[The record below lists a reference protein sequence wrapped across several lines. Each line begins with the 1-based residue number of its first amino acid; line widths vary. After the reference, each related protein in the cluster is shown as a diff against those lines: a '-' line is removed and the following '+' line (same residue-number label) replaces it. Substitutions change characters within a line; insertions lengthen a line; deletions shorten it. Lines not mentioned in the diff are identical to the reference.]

1 MIGLRKT
8 YESLKSVWKTCWK
21 LRNDDY
27 TSGKLLNFPYH
38 QNYYKLI
45 DTDLSR
51 QTNTR
56 IPQQINFIGNLEED
70 DGEVMIFI
78 AEK

>member
-1 MIGLRKT
+1 M
-8 YESLKSVWKTCWK
+8 

-51 QTNTR
+51 QANTR

>member
-1 MIGLRKT
+1 M
-8 YESLKSVWKTCWK
+8 

-27 TSGKLLNFPYH
+27 ASGKLLNFPYH
-38 QNYYKLI
+38 QNYCKLI

>member
-1 MIGLRKT
+1 MKAWKA
-8 YESLKSVWKTCWK
+8 YEKLAEM

-38 QNYYKLI
+38 QNYCKLI

-51 QTNTR
+51 QSNTR

>member
-1 MIGLRKT
+1 MK
-8 YESLKSVWKTCWK
+8 VWKGYEK
-21 LRNDDY
+21 LAEMLRNDDY

-56 IPQQINFIGNLEED
+56 IPQQINFIGNLEEE

>member
-1 MIGLRKT
+1 MK
-8 YESLKSVWKTCWK
+8 VWKGYEK
-21 LRNDDY
+21 LAEMLRNDDY

>member
-1 MIGLRKT
+1 MKAWKA
-8 YESLKSVWKTCWK
+8 YEKLAEM

>member
-1 MIGLRKT
+1 M
-8 YESLKSVWKTCWK
+8 

-56 IPQQINFIGNLEED
+56 IPQQINFIGSLEED

-78 AEK
+78 AEKLQKAVTNFCLDSLIVTE